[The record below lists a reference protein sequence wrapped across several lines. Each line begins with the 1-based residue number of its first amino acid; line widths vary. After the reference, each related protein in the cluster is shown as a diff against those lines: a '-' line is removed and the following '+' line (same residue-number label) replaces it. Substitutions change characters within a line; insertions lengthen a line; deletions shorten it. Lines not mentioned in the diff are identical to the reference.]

1 MLCVSSVQ
9 ANEKDKKEES
19 GKMDYPILMEQI
31 NHKNSD
37 CHKEVMKIVNVKKER
52 EKQRIRK
59 INLEKAKKKK
69 IKLKRLK
76 LKRKK
81 ELEKSC
87 IGTFM
92 ITAYWPCSHCSEGY
106 GRKIAWTKS
115 GHIYAQPYHTIA
127 VDPTIIP
134 YGTKLKIEGFGNTVF
149 VAEDCGGGVKG
160 NHIDIYMSTHAETIN
175 IKKYRKLYI
184 VK

>member
-9 ANEKDKKEES
+9 ANEENKKEES
-19 GKMDYPILMEQI
+19 GQVNYPILMEQI
-31 NHKNSD
+31 SHHNSD
-37 CHKEVMKIVNVKKER
+37 HHQKVMGIVNDKKKKE
-52 EKQRIRK
+52 EQQINK
-59 INLEKAKKKK
+59 IKLEKAKKKK
-69 IKLKRLK
+69 LELKRLK
-76 LKRKK
+76 LKRRK

-87 IGTFM
+87 IGTFK
-92 ITAYWPCSHCSEGY
+92 ITAYCPCSICSEGY

-115 GHIYAQPYHTIA
+115 GHTYAQPYHTIA
-127 VDPTIIP
+127 VDPTAIP

-160 NHIDIYMSTHAETIN
+160 NHIDIYMSTHTETIN